1 MDDPNALGDRMNE
14 CGFLFGVLGSAVI
27 IVSEDNDVPTRE
39 VSFASGRKTVAGTA
53 KRDGE
58 RSKFDNGVDV
68 FLSFRPIQIIRDH
81 FTIERIAC
89 TKVGDFNKSFR
100 LASLPT

>member
-1 MDDPNALGDRMNE
+1 MDDPNALGDRVNE
-14 CGFLFGVLGSAVI
+14 CSFLFGVLASAFI

-39 VSFASGRKTVAGTA
+39 VRFASSRKAVAGTTEG
-53 KRDGE
+53 DGE

-81 FTIERIAC
+81 FTIERVAA
-89 TKVGDFNKSFR
+89 TKIRNFTKSFR
-100 LASLPT
+100 L